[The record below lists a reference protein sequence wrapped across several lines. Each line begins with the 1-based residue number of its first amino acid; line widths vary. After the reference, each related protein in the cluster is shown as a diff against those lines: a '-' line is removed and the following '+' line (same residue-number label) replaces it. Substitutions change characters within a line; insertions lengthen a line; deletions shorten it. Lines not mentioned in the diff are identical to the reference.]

1 MSQRL
6 PRKVLLTGG
15 KAAGGVAS
23 YAQTLQCGFRAL
35 GIEAE
40 VIEPGK
46 IFNRLDELC
55 DPETLKIL
63 STTAVFAV
71 PLARRAL
78 AIAHGFPCVAN
89 QGWLRSAGVI
99 ASYKLANASRGAQ
112 LVVVSDYSALH
123 LATIFNLRIDGVIRN
138 PLHPI
143 FAEAAPEDVE
153 RKAIT
158 YVGRLHSSK
167 NVHKILPAMI
177 DCLDEFDELEVLIIG
192 EGPERARLEAIANK
206 NPRVR
211 FLGALPARDVRE
223 LLRQSCVFISANPT
237 EPFGIVYLEALSQGC
252 CIAMPASGGGLE
264 IAPELIG
271 QQIHLFASSIEHGAV
286 VAALTTAL
294 EQPAAN
300 VLLKAHTA
308 QSVAESYLK
317 IDARF
322 NEKGYYEAVAQ

>member
-1 MSQRL
+1 MSART

-23 YAQTLQCGFRAL
+23 YALALQYGFRAL
-35 GIEAE
+35 GVEAE

-46 IFNRLDELC
+46 IFRRLDELC
-55 DPETLKIL
+55 NPEILKIL

-71 PLARRAL
+71 PIARRTL

-89 QGWLRSAGVI
+89 QGWMRTAGVL
-99 ASYKLANASRGAQ
+99 ASYRLANASRGAQ

-123 LATIFNLRIDGVIRN
+123 LATIFNLRVDGVIRN
-138 PLHPI
+138 AMQPL
-143 FAEAAPEDVE
+143 FEEAAPEEVA
-153 RKAIT
+153 RHAIT

-167 NVHKILPAMI
+167 NVHKILPAMME
-177 DCLDEFDELEVLIIG
+177 CLDEFDGLEAWVIG
-192 EGPERARLEAIANK
+192 EGQERARLESIANK
-206 NPRVR
+206 NPRVK
-211 FLGALPARDVRE
+211 FFGALPALDVRA
-223 LLRQSCVFISANPT
+223 LLRKSCVFISANPT

-271 QQIHLFASSIEHGAV
+271 QQIHLFASSIEHDAV
-286 VAALTTAL
+286 LAALKTAL

-322 NEKGYYEAVAQ
+322 DEQGFYKAVSR